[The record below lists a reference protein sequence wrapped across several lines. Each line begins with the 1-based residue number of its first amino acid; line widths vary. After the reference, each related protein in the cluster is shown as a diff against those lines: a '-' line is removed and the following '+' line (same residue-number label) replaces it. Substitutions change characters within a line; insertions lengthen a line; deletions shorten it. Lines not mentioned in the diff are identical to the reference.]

1 VVIAKFRGRSQ
12 YPLESV
18 FQDEWR
24 APAMQPRIA
33 GGRKL
38 PAASL
43 LASDELEHESTR
55 GKTDHRR
62 HRAIGDARNDH
73 AAALHQAAI
82 AVSRHLLGGAREKS
96 RKGVVA
102 HAGAG
107 LKLRWHRT
115 GAKHGNPHAF
125 RLELAMQRFAER
137 EYIGFAGVIDRH
149 AGTGHEGRN

>member
-1 VVIAKFRGRSQ
+1 MRPGVEVSCCSTIRIGRSIVRSLRAFAVEFQ

-18 FQDEWR
+18 FKMDGAPPPCSR
-24 APAMQPRIA
+24 AWP

-38 PAASL
+38 SAASL
-43 LASDELEHESTR
+43 LASNELEHESAR
-55 GKTDHRR
+55 GKANYCR
-62 HRAIGDARNDH
+62 HRPVEGARNDH

-102 HAGAG
+102 HAGAA
-107 LKLRWHRT
+107 LKLRWHRA

-125 RLELAMQRFAER
+125 RLELAMQRF
-137 EYIGFAGVIDRH
+137 
-149 AGTGHEGRN
+149 